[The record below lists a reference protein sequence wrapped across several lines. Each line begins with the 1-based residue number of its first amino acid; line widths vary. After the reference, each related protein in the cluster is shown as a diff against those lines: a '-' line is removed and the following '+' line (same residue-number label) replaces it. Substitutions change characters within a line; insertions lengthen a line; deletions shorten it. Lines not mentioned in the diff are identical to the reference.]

1 MTALKAALEKAMS
14 KQLRDGNNKF
24 DEINALA
31 TSIRCRII
39 PDVDVYTGEV
49 YVITIPDEAL
59 MAGSTANE
67 GFRIPLDEAE
77 GNRFEAWMKKHN
89 ANGASK
95 LQVALENDGY
105 IRFSLKR

>member
-1 MTALKAALEKAMS
+1 MTALKAAMEKAMS
-14 KQLRDGNNKF
+14 KLRDGDNKF

-39 PDVDVYTGEV
+39 PDIDAYTGEA

-59 MAGSTANE
+59 MAGSTTNE
-67 GFRIPLDEAE
+67 GFRIPLDEKE
-77 GNRFEAWMKKHN
+77 GNRFEAWMKKYN
-89 ANGASK
+89 AKGASK